1 MTDSKPKRKYVMTPE
16 RHAKIMAN
24 LAKARLAPKEKVYR
38 KTPKRYAANV
48 NNLGIAAAKRR
59 QEAETLHSKMEEI
72 FPPSQVPLPPLP
84 RAPQRSTDPPR
95 HMPPSFFL
103 DPFEEATK
111 LIGKRLRKVHAGVRR
126 EGRRIMR
133 LLTAALDRSQP
144 LSAEEAGDL
153 ACELLKCLD
162 GARITE
168 EARRLNEKI
177 ARLLR
182 KMIEFRYGVEPGDTP
197 TELWLEQLREDRR
210 ARGAAARARTAA
222 RKARRAQQGQGEHP
236 VTPGDTA
243 GAREEVRAGTP
254 GGAQVGAPVKA
265 GPAPV
270 GEGGDQNAEDLGR
283 QHKEPSRVAVPE
295 LPKTYQEFLGLVAR
309 ALRLEDEPEVAGSLA
324 INLWLRLHIWQHQGL
339 VEGQWL
345 ERFFAEGAANPPDS
359 YPNPYQELRDRAGKI
374 PLILELDKDFLRW
387 MNQLTKDVERALVG
401 WVSTIPWIERG
412 SASRPTEFPAKPP
425 VSTGSDQTTSASA
438 SPSAAA

>member
-1 MTDSKPKRKYVMTPE
+1 METPTDPKPKRKYVMTPE
-16 RHAKIMAN
+16 HRAKVLAN
-24 LAKARLAPKEKVYR
+24 LAQARLAPKEKVYR
-38 KTPKRYAANV
+38 KTPKRYAANL

-72 FPPSQVPLPPLP
+72 FPPSEVPLPPLP

-95 HMPPSFFL
+95 IMPPSFFL
-103 DPFEEATK
+103 DPMEEATR

-222 RKARRAQQGQGEHP
+222 RQAKRAQEAAHEAREVRKGHP
-236 VTPGDTA
+236 VTCDDMAA
-243 GAREEVRAGTP
+243 GGRAS
-254 GGAQVGAPVKA
+254 AE
-265 GPAPV
+265 
-270 GEGGDQNAEDLGR
+270 EGGKENAGDFR
-283 QHKEPSRVAVPE
+283 RKDKEPSKVVSVPE
-295 LPKTYQEFLGLVAR
+295 LPERFEEFQGLVAR
-309 ALRLEDEPEVAGSLA
+309 ALDLEDEPEVAGTLA
-324 INLWLRLHIWQHQGL
+324 ENLWNRLHLWKEQ
-339 VEGQWL
+339 EETEAQWL
-345 ERFFAEGAANPPDS
+345 ERFFQEGAANPPDS
-359 YPNPYQELRDRAGKI
+359 YPDAYKELRDRAYKI
-374 PLILELDKDFLRW
+374 PLILKLDKDFLRW
-387 MNQLTKDVERALVG
+387 MDQLTARVEKALDW
-401 WVSTIPWIERG
+401 WVSTIPSIQRRR
-412 SASRPTEFPAKPP
+412 ASPFPAKPP
-425 VSTGSDQTTSASA
+425 VTATSDQPVSGPDDLSAVA
-438 SPSAAA
+438 